1 MQEIFLMF
9 IFIVKHFIVDFLLQT
24 KYQYSNK
31 GKYLHPGGLLHSFL
45 HLLFT
50 YDLLKTI
57 SLYVGM
63 NYNHSI
69 LILSLI
75 DGISHY
81 HIDYLKVKICNKYN
95 LKPDNSETYWHLLG
109 LDQMLHMLIY
119 CYIVYLCI
127 V

>member
-50 YDLLKTI
+50 YVLLKTI

-81 HIDYLKVKICNKYN
+81 HIDYLKVKICDKYN

-119 CYIVYLCI
+119 CYIVFLCI